1 MNWKSPQ
8 LHILGLDAKE
18 KRILSALAD
27 PLSIQDLAKKCP
39 IPRTT
44 IAYITNKL
52 IKRGFVEK
60 VRIGKRH
67 KYYSISEEK
76 LKSLLESAHQM
87 RDMAEPDQQK
97 MKNKKVVRVQGL
109 ENVISMQADFLR
121 SYRNERVYAIQP
133 NKSWLSL
140 HAKVDEDRAIHV
152 NEIIR
157 NNNLI
162 IDAIL
167 EHDAYATFKKANR
180 NKAKFAKL
188 AKSFGNRMADYVFA
202 PRGYLTDQVE
212 MWLIADTVLFIDWRE
227 EVAIKLI
234 DTHIAHF
241 IKDMFALAKLHGR
254 KIDHNESIRNIL
266 DQS

>member
-1 MNWKSPQ
+1 MNWKSPT

-52 IKRGFVEK
+52 IKRGFIEK

-67 KYYSISEEK
+67 KYYSISEEN
-76 LKSLLESAHQM
+76 LKSQLESAYQM
-87 RDMAEPDQQK
+87 RDAEQSGQEQ
-97 MKNKKVVRVQGL
+97 MKNKKIVRVQGL
-109 ENVISMQADFLR
+109 DNVISVQADFLC
-121 SYRNERVYAIQP
+121 SYRDERVYAIQP

-140 HAKVDEDRAIHV
+140 HAKVDEERAIRV
-152 NEIIR
+152 NDIIR
-157 NNNLI
+157 SNNLI

-167 EHDAYATFKKANR
+167 EHDAYATFKKANS

-202 PRGYLTDQVE
+202 PKGYLTDQVE
-212 MWLIADTVLFIDWRE
+212 MWLIKDTVLFIDWRE

-234 DTHIAHF
+234 DMHMAHF

-254 KIDHNESIRNIL
+254 KIDHNQSIRNIL